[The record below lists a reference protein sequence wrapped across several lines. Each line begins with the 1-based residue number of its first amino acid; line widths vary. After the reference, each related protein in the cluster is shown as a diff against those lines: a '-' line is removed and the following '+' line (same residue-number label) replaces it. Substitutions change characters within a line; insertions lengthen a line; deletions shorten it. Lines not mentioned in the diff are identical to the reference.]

1 VAYIC
6 EVLAD
11 LLEIMKA
18 IILIKD
24 DATGNPKAELRELE
38 KPVPG
43 PGGLVVKMEA
53 CGLCGTDIE
62 KLRGEYTA
70 AMPVLGHEAVG
81 TIAAVGEGLTGFREG
96 DRVFPHHHV
105 PCGACH
111 YCKAGSET
119 MCDMYRSSNLTP
131 GGFSEFFRVPRW
143 NVSKGGVLKLPD
155 ELGFETAS
163 LIEPV
168 ACCVRALDKCN
179 IQQGETVLIAG
190 AGPVGMMHSILLKS
204 LGANVIVSDV
214 SEERLEFAEKSGV
227 HLVVNAAN
235 VDVPNSVKSET
246 DGRGTDVVIVA
257 SGNPEAVIQGLRSVR
272 KGGRVCLFGIPSKG
286 SVLDYDIAD
295 LYNSELSIFASYGAT
310 ETETKK
316 ALDLISSHHEDFAKL
331 VTDRFPLSKF
341 DEAVASA
348 GSGMKSVI
356 TPN

>member
-1 VAYIC
+1 M
-6 EVLAD
+6 E
-11 LLEIMKA
+11 A
-18 IILIKD
+18 IILVKE
-24 DATGNPKAELRELE
+24 ASTAHPKAELRELE

-43 PGGLVVKMEA
+43 PGGLVVRMEA

-62 KLRGEYTA
+62 KIRGEYTA

-81 TIAAVGEGLTGFREG
+81 TIVAVGEGVEGFREG
-96 DRVFPHHHV
+96 DRIFPHHHV
-105 PCGACH
+105 PCRSCH

-155 ELGFETAS
+155 HLEFETAS

-168 ACCVRALDKCN
+168 ACCLRALEKCRV
-179 IQQGETVLIAG
+179 QPDESVLIAG
-190 AGPVGMMHSILLKS
+190 AGPVGMMHAILLRS
-204 LGANVIVSDV
+204 LGANVMVSDV
-214 SEERLEFAEKSGV
+214 SDGRLEFAEKSGV
-227 HLVVNAAN
+227 PLVINAAN
-235 VDVPNSVKSET
+235 VDVPNSVKSATE
-246 DGRGTDVVIVA
+246 GRGSDLVIVA
-257 SGNPEAVIQGLRSVR
+257 SGNPAAVIQGLRSVR
-272 KGGRVCLFGIPSKG
+272 KGGRVCLFGIPAKG

-316 ALDLISSHHEDFAKL
+316 ALDIISSHHDDFARL

-341 DEAVASA
+341 DDAVASA
-348 GSGMKSVI
+348 GSGMKTVV